1 VGDLH
6 QSKATFQVF
15 FIFVAHFRKQ
25 AFFVCSKNKKPRS
38 SRGCFYFGAG
48 SNLPSSNQ
56 ITNENPEELQEAQI
70 QRFLGDLRAISHFC
84 KAFRVGQK

>member
-1 VGDLH
+1 MLSGVL
-6 QSKATFQVF
+6 F
-15 FIFVAHFRKQ
+15 
-25 AFFVCSKNKKPRS
+25 C
-38 SRGCFYFGAG
+38 AG